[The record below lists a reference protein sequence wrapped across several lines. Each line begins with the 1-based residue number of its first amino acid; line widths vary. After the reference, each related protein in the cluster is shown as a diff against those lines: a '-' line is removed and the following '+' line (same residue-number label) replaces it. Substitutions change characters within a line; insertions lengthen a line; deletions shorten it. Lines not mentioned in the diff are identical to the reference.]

1 MTASQPYDFATAQ
14 KAQERASDRQRQ
26 AEQFI
31 IDTWKAHAE
40 AERAYREALSTRIV
54 QLKADGVAAT
64 VCRDI
69 ARGEKAI
76 AALKVKSL
84 IAEGVREAASQ
95 AAWRTSQ
102 DRKAQQT
109 FLEWSMRRDLAEGYS
124 EPTGEG
130 PTYGRRPAATNRK
143 AVA

>member
-1 MTASQPYDFATAQ
+1 MTPTQPYDFATAQ

-26 AEQFI
+26 AEQFV
-31 IDTWKAHAE
+31 IDAWKAYAE

-54 QLKADGVAAT
+54 QLKADGMAVTACGE
-64 VCRDI
+64 V

-76 AALKVKSL
+76 AALKVKRD
-84 IAEGVREAASQ
+84 IAEGVKEAAAQ
-95 AAWRTSQ
+95 AAWRASA

-109 FLEWSMRRDLAEGYS
+109 FLEWSMRRDLAEGFHDY
-124 EPTGEG
+124 EPAGI
-130 PTYGRRPAATNRK
+130 RRK